1 MATNYYITY
10 GEFQK
15 HLTDYYQQTG
25 SKMQF
30 TEMIRRLFQE
40 GLPSETPPKP
50 ITPQTVITDMSDE
63 EVNRFIDSI
72 PITVQVTYQSNE
84 RVLETDIIPNFRDI
98 FIIRHPRHTRELMHV
113 HNYFEINYVA
123 EGVGTFQFE
132 GVSRTLKEGEFCM
145 IAPGSSHDLV
155 IDSDATVFCIMLRR
169 STLSKTFAPLLSNKN
184 LLSQFFHAFL
194 SGSNKTN
201 FLLFSCERGKW
212 IRQIIFNAMME
223 CYKADDFSNICCIS
237 WLNQMFVYL
246 LRNYSETLRFYDYQ
260 FGSEFLLILQYIQH
274 HYQTLTLSEL
284 ANFFHYSEPYLSTLI
299 KQNTGRNFTE
309 LIKELRMAEAV
320 DYLLHTDMTVREI
333 AEKVGYHSADHFSR
347 TFRAEYQM
355 SPQKFR
361 KVQQQT
367 EDNDFLNPFQTL

>member
-1 MATNYYITY
+1 MNYYITY
-10 GEFQK
+10 GELQK
-15 HLTDYYQQTG
+15 HLTEYYQRTG

-30 TEMIRRLFQE
+30 TEMISQLFQE
-40 GLPSETPPKP
+40 GSLSEVAPKP
-50 ITPQTVITDMSDE
+50 PITSKKVITDMSDE
-63 EVNRFIDSI
+63 EINQFIDSI
-72 PITVQVTYQSNE
+72 PITVQVTYRNSE
-84 RVLETDIIPNFRDI
+84 RVSETDIIPSFRDI
-98 FIIRHPRHTRELMHV
+98 FIIRHPRHTCALMHV

-123 EGVGTFQFE
+123 EGECVFQFE

-155 IDSDATVFCIMLRR
+155 IDGDATVFCIMLRK

-201 FLLFSCERGKW
+201 YLLFFCERGKW

-223 CYKADDFSNICCIS
+223 CYKSDDFSNICCIS

-260 FGSEFLLILQYIQH
+260 FGSEFILILQYIQH
-274 HYQTLTLSEL
+274 HYQNLTLSEL

-299 KQNTGRNFTE
+299 KQNTGQNFTE
-309 LIKELRMAEAV
+309 LVKELRMAEAV
-320 DYLLHTDMTVREI
+320 DCLLHTDMTVREI

-355 SPQKFR
+355 SPQKYR
-361 KVQQQT
+361 KAQQQT